1 MLLEILNKHSE
12 IYIPTI
18 EAHFV
23 VDLLEKYNGKIL
35 VSQDISQIIH
45 RVRQSLFFFYY
56 ANKNMFDF
64 STIAV
69 EGGFYSDS
77 YNKHMESV

>member
-1 MLLEILNKHSE
+1 MEKREISLFVVGLPRSGTKMLREILNKHSE

-56 ANKNMFDF
+56 ANKNM
-64 STIAV
+64 
-69 EGGFYSDS
+69 
-77 YNKHMESV
+77 